1 MPDRAQNFLDG
12 RWVDSATK
20 ATLETLNP
28 ANKGEVLGV
37 VPRSDHRDVDRA
49 VEVARAGWPAWA
61 RTNPGL
67 RAEVLR
73 RAAALLQGQLEE
85 LAALITRESGK
96 LLPDAREEVAAAVE
110 VLAGLAVEVL
120 EESGGAT
127 WRGPAARL
135 RAAAPVG
142 VAAVLSPWTSPLAIP
157 AALVGAA
164 LAAGNAVVL
173 KPSEE
178 TPLLAVRL
186 VEILLAAGAAPS
198 ALALVHGSGEEAGA
212 PLVRHPEAALV
223 VFAGF
228 PDVAREVA
236 IACAAE
242 QKRALVLPSGREAVI
257 VLEDADVDQALTRV
271 AAGNFAALGRRR
283 PALHVVLQGKAG
295 RQVQERLADIVPR
308 LRPGDGLLADTAVG
322 PLVNDRQVKRLHAYV
337 RVGVKE
343 GAKLVCGGE
352 AYREGEARKGF
363 FYAPTLLAEITPKMR
378 AAQEQVAGPILA
390 LLTATTL
397 EEAVERVNRLPTG
410 QGVSLYARDV
420 GKAFRAAAALRAEV
434 VRINDGGADPP
445 AAREWLLGSLADGGR
460 LVDAFSRWRR
470 VWLDADVRPPEAAAR
485 VETERGRT

>member
-12 RWVDSATK
+12 WVDSVTK

-28 ANKGEVLGV
+28 ANKGEVLGL

-61 RTNPGL
+61 RTAPRL
-67 RAEVLR
+67 RSEVLR
-73 RAAALLQGQLEE
+73 RAADMLQARLEE
-85 LAALITRESGK
+85 FAGLLTRESGK
-96 LLPDAREEVAAAVE
+96 LLPDAHEEVGAAVE
-110 VLAGLAVEVL
+110 LLAGLAAEARR
-120 EESGGAT
+120 EAGGAA
-127 WRGPAARL
+127 WHGSSARL

-142 VAAVLSPWTSPLAIP
+142 VTAVLTPWTFPLALP

-186 VEILLAAGAAPS
+186 VETLLAAGVAPS
-198 ALALVHGSGEEAGA
+198 ALGLVHGSGEEAGA

-223 VFAGF
+223 AFAGF

-242 QKRALVLPSGREAVI
+242 QKRALLLPGGREAAV
-257 VLEDADVDQALTRV
+257 VLEDADVDQAVARV
-271 AAGNFAALGRRR
+271 VAGTFAALGRRR
-283 PALHVVLQGKAG
+283 PVLHVVLQGKAG
-295 RQVQERLADIVPR
+295 RQVQERLAEAVPR
-308 LRPGDGLLADTAVG
+308 LRPGDGLLPDTAVG

-343 GAKLVCGGE
+343 GAKLLCGGE

-363 FYAPTLLAEITPKMR
+363 FYTPTLLAEVAPKMR
-378 AAQEQVAGPILA
+378 AAQEEVAGPILA
-390 LLTATTL
+390 LLPAATPD
-397 EEAVERVNRLPTG
+397 EAVERVNRLPTG
-410 QGVSLYARDV
+410 QAVSLYARDV
-420 GKAFRAAAALRAEV
+420 GKALRVAAGLRAEV
-434 VRINDGGADPP
+434 VRINDAGADPP
-445 AAREWLLGSLADGGR
+445 EARAWLLGSLAEGGR

-470 VWLDADVRPPEAAAR
+470 VWLDAEVDAGPL
-485 VETERGRT
+485 